1 MRDEGHKGAKY
12 IGQQSIREGRCSEA
26 RAEGAVVT
34 QGGTNPETGRPE
46 GVRAPLSASTR
57 VVILSCCWDPRE
69 ACGFL
74 KDASARP
81 AASILLSGKLSSVAV
96 PATTESAWPV
106 FLGVCFK
113 VVRVFLF
120 VLKICLAEGLNS
132 LFQNVSRQQTSLSF
146 KTTSSTPFH

>member
-57 VVILSCCWDPRE
+57 VVILSCCWDPR
-69 ACGFL
+69 GL
-74 KDASARP
+74 
-81 AASILLSGKLSSVAV
+81 
-96 PATTESAWPV
+96 WV
-106 FLGVCFK
+106 FERCLG
-113 VVRVFLF
+113 
-120 VLKICLAEGLNS
+120 
-132 LFQNVSRQQTSLSF
+132 
-146 KTTSSTPFH
+146 TTSSIDSFIREAQLCGGSSYY